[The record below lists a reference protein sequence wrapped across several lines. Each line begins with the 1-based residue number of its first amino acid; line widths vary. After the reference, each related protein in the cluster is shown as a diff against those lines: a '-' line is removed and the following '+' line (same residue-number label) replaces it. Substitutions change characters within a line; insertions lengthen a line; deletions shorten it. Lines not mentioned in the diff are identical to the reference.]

1 MPAKGAID
9 TSGLSISDEAMHTL
23 TNVDLD
29 VWGEE
34 ADLIPAHYEKFGDR
48 LPQRLWDEYAALI
61 ERLGEARSGKPMKAA
76 AARAAA
82 SPRQV
87 ASRPAAS

>member
-1 MPAKGAID
+1 MPAKGALD
-9 TSGLSISDEAMHTL
+9 TSGLTISDEAMHTL

-82 SPRQV
+82 GPRQV
-87 ASRPAAS
+87 ADRPVAS